1 MDVKERVCT
10 GCTVCRG
17 HMDVKER
24 VCTGCTVCRGHM
36 VVPCHPWHHD
46 INISLYVDVKARVCS
61 ECIVKIL
68 IKAYKQK

>member
-1 MDVKERVCT
+1 MSRSHGCERACMYRMY
-10 GCTVCRG
+10 GMSRSHG
-17 HMDVKER
+17 RSLPPMASR
-24 VCTGCTVCRGHM
+24 
-36 VVPCHPWHHD
+36 

>member
-1 MDVKERVCT
+1 MYRMY
-10 GCTVCRG
+10 GMSRSHG
-17 HMDVKER
+17 RSLPPMASR
-24 VCTGCTVCRGHM
+24 
-36 VVPCHPWHHD
+36 